1 MHHVQVRHLGN
12 DEVHIVWSQHWRDYR
27 STIFKTQF
35 ADILIVIY
43 PLPNALFRIELIK
56 KQKQNVSC
64 SLSPVFPNHILCRG
78 VVMFFLPT
86 PYLMQILFGP
96 LFDGAVVNRKSL
108 PSLVR
113 ATAINALRAQR
124 SPLVG
129 YRGRQVCVK
138 LLCLHT
144 QYPFFCVILACRL
157 RQ

>member
-1 MHHVQVRHLGN
+1 MISCSPHLQVRHLGN

-43 PLPNALFRIELIK
+43 PLPNGLFRIELIK
-56 KQKQNVSC
+56 KQKQNVSLC
-64 SLSPVFPNHILCRG
+64 IISCFPQPYPLSD
-78 VVMFFLPT
+78 VVMFFLPA

-129 YRGRQVCVK
+129 YRGRQVCTTFVFS
-138 LLCLHT
+138 LT
-144 QYPFFCVILACRL
+144 IA
-157 RQ
+157 